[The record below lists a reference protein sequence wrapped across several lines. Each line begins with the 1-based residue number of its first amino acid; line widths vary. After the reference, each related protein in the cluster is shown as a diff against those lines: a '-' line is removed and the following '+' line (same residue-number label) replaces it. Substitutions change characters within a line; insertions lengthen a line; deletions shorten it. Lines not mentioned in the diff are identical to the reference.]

1 MFDHND
7 WYITRMYDHIDH
19 WNVRSQDLYNT
30 GMYDHNDWYITGMYD
45 DIDHWNVRSQDLYNT
60 GMFDHIKTGVSPEC
74 MII

>member
-1 MFDHND
+1 
-7 WYITRMYDHIDH
+7 MYDHIDYR
-19 WNVRSQDLYNT
+19 NVRSQDLYNT

-45 DIDHWNVRSQDLYNT
+45 HIDYRNVRSQDLYNT